1 MPHSL
6 TLRVEEQFPVPL
18 PLPVRRVLDCFEA
31 AAATR
36 SVEARF
42 TEHQNR
48 IIVGE
53 VHIAEGVSVE
63 FAIVSQKLLPNALQQ
78 HYETIHARQATVDR
92 QHLL

>member
-1 MPHSL
+1 MGGRGWSAPARNPKASFAGL
-6 TLRVEEQFPVPL
+6 SPAP
-18 PLPVRRVLDCFEA
+18 
-31 AAATR
+31 ATR